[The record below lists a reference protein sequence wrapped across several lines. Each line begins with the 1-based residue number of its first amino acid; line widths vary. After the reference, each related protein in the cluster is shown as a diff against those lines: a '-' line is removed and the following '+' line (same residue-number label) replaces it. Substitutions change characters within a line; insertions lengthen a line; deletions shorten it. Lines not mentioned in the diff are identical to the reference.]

1 MSDYRIE
8 WLDGEA
14 DLDGV
19 MEVDRVSFTAPW
31 TRAMYEQELRNTRQ
45 SFIAVLRTSAHAV
58 AGYCAYRL
66 VLDETQI
73 NNVAVRAEL
82 RGRGYGRALV
92 EFALEH
98 GRTKGSHVAILEV
111 RRSNEIARR
120 LYERLGFL
128 QVAARSCYYANP
140 DEDALVLVR
149 NVQLLGL
156 NPMA

>member
-1 MSDYRIE
+1 VSDYRIE

-14 DLDGV
+14 DLAGV
-19 MEVDRVSFTAPW
+19 MEVDRESFNSPW
-31 TRAMYEQELRNTRQ
+31 TRAMYEQELRNTSQ
-45 SFIAVLRTSAHAV
+45 SFIAVLRTSAYAV

-73 NNVAVRAEL
+73 NNVAVRAKL

-98 GRTKGSHVAILEV
+98 GRTQGSSMAILDV
-111 RRSNEIARR
+111 RRSNEVAGR

-128 QVAARSCYYANP
+128 QVAVRSRYYANP
-140 DEDALVLVR
+140 EEDALVLVR
-149 NVQLLGL
+149 NVRLLGS
-156 NPMA
+156 NPTA

>member
-1 MSDYRIE
+1 VSDYRIE

-14 DLDGV
+14 DLAGV
-19 MEVDRVSFTAPW
+19 MEVDRVSFAAPW
-31 TRAMYEQELRNTRQ
+31 TRAMYEQELRNTGQ
-45 SFIAVLRTSAHAV
+45 SFIAVLRTSAQAV

-82 RGRGYGRALV
+82 RGRGCGRALV

-98 GRTKGSHVAILEV
+98 GRTTGSPVAILEV
-111 RRSNEIARR
+111 RRSNEVARR

-128 QVAARSCYYANP
+128 QVAVRSCYYANP
-140 DEDALVLVR
+140 DEDALVLIR
-149 NVQLLGL
+149 NARFLES
-156 NPMA
+156 NWTA

>member
-19 MEVDRVSFTAPW
+19 MEVDRVSFTVPW
-31 TRAMYEQELRNTRQ
+31 TRAMYEQELRNTGQ
-45 SFIAVLRTSAHAV
+45 SFIAVLRTPAHAV

-92 EFALEH
+92 EFALER
-98 GRTKGSHVAILEV
+98 GRAKGSHVAILEV
-111 RRSNEIARR
+111 RRSNEVARR
-120 LYERLGFL
+120 LYEHIGFL
-128 QVAARSCYYANP
+128 QVAVRSRYYANP
-140 DEDALVLVR
+140 EEDALVLVR
-149 NVQLLGL
+149 NVPFPES
-156 NPMA
+156 NPTA

>member
-1 MSDYRIE
+1 VSDYRIE

-14 DLDGV
+14 DLAGV
-19 MEVDRVSFTAPW
+19 MEVDRVSFAAPW
-31 TRAMYEQELRNTRQ
+31 TRAMYEQELRNTGQ

-82 RGRGYGRALV
+82 RGRGCGRALV

-98 GRTKGSHVAILEV
+98 GRTTGSPVAILEV
-111 RRSNEIARR
+111 RRSNEVARR

-128 QVAARSCYYANP
+128 QVAVRSCYYANP
-140 DEDALVLVR
+140 DEDALVLIR
-149 NVQLLGL
+149 NARFLES
-156 NPMA
+156 NWTA